1 MNYDTLVDLIV
12 KEVYKKLQ
20 ETNAVNE
27 NKKTAVVFG
36 GSDNT
41 RYERVLGNEY
51 NVVNYENN
59 VEKCDVIIIE
69 KLCLK
74 GLGNLA
80 ALTGVSKS
88 EAFIIKML
96 MEGKKVYVLE
106 DGLEYRQYKSTSPK
120 ALYNRYIDFEKELV
134 KYGIDII
141 SSPCAISSNSVSN
154 VISPNNVVSI
164 KEEVV
169 EVEVEDNSTFEIRNK
184 KLITESDLRKP
195 YMNGMKAV
203 IIDKKSIITP
213 LANDFVRI
221 HHLKV
226 KRV

>member
-20 ETNAVNE
+20 ETNNVNE

-36 GSDNT
+36 GSDST

-51 NVVNYENN
+51 DVVNYENN
-59 VEKCDVIIIE
+59 LEKCDVIIIE

-106 DGLEYRQYKSTSPK
+106 DGLEYRKYKSTSPK
-120 ALYNRYIDFEKELV
+120 ALYNRYIDFEKELI

-154 VISPNNVVSI
+154 VISPNNVVTI
-164 KEEVV
+164 KEEV
-169 EVEVEDNSTFEIRNK
+169 EVENNSTFEIRNK